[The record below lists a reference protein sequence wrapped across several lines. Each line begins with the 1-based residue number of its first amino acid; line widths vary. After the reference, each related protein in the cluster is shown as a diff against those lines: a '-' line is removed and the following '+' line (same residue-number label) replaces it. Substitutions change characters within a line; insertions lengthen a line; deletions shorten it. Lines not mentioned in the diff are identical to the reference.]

1 MPKFLTFETTAVKL
15 NDFIFPSNTASFSL
29 QASTVPVFDINGNL
43 IDYAPN
49 GPIQGKFSTEFYL
62 TGALPDYL
70 KFDNQTDVPIS
81 ISFNNFNIPSAF
93 LTNLSFS
100 VQPYQPILV
109 STSFDFY
116 HGLLSLSTDL
126 NDTHNLFR
134 PANGT
139 TQIENELATLNGLTS
154 YIVTSN
160 RSTYAQNPYDFI
172 VSNFN
177 YSFTVDRQPLLR
189 VKQSIP
195 SRVAVRQVN
204 GEFGI
209 TANNIDGL
217 LDIHGN
223 EAIFTSILKDS
234 QNPNVYTAIGLT
246 GIIIDQNYVVS
257 DSSYGVA
264 NIKMIQNI
272 TKKRNIVTIPFG
284 NDAPEIFELL
294 PPVTKIFVPTP
305 PPDVTPR
312 PRPNP
317 APKPPEPILDPNLI
331 WFNVYGQ
338 VIKLNENCRNYPAVI
353 DRIKTAIAVGS
364 YIESDNDAIID
375 GVKQSLFYQTL
386 FINVQQKVLLNKNV
400 DSDGNNI
407 SYNYFIC
414 TIGVNKNVLELN
426 LSSPGF
432 DIATKFN
439 SYKLTD
445 LDDPCYT
452 ENLSENDPAR
462 YLGLKARAT
471 TYIPKYNED
480 GEQVGC
486 QVEFPPDAQEK
497 ELCASWK
504 LYKPWNDL
512 IYHMQVEYSQDTS
525 KESHK
530 DPYKIIYSMIT

>member
-15 NDFIFPSNTASFSL
+15 NDSIFPSNTASFSL

-116 HGLLSLSTDL
+116 HGLLSLNTDL

-139 TQIENELATLNGLTS
+139 TQIKNELATLNGLTS

-160 RSTYAQNPYDFI
+160 RSTYAQNPYDFV

-223 EAIFTSILKDS
+223 
-234 QNPNVYTAIGLT
+234 
-246 GIIIDQNYVVS
+246 
-257 DSSYGVA
+257 
-264 NIKMIQNI
+264 
-272 TKKRNIVTIPFG
+272 
-284 NDAPEIFELL
+284 
-294 PPVTKIFVPTP
+294 
-305 PPDVTPR
+305 
-312 PRPNP
+312 
-317 APKPPEPILDPNLI
+317 
-331 WFNVYGQ
+331 
-338 VIKLNENCRNYPAVI
+338 
-353 DRIKTAIAVGS
+353 
-364 YIESDNDAIID
+364 
-375 GVKQSLFYQTL
+375 
-386 FINVQQKVLLNKNV
+386 
-400 DSDGNNI
+400 
-407 SYNYFIC
+407 
-414 TIGVNKNVLELN
+414 
-426 LSSPGF
+426 
-432 DIATKFN
+432 
-439 SYKLTD
+439 
-445 LDDPCYT
+445 
-452 ENLSENDPAR
+452 
-462 YLGLKARAT
+462 
-471 TYIPKYNED
+471 
-480 GEQVGC
+480 
-486 QVEFPPDAQEK
+486 
-497 ELCASWK
+497 
-504 LYKPWNDL
+504 
-512 IYHMQVEYSQDTS
+512 
-525 KESHK
+525 
-530 DPYKIIYSMIT
+530 

>member
-15 NDFIFPSNTASFSL
+15 NDSIFPSNTASFSL

-116 HGLLSLSTDL
+116 HGLLSLNTDL

-139 TQIENELATLNGLTS
+139 TQIKNELATLNGLTS

-294 PPVTKIFVPTP
+294 PPVTKIFI
-305 PPDVTPR
+305 PDP
-312 PRPNP
+312 
-317 APKPPEPILDPNLI
+317 PPEPVIPIPPIRRPQRPVTPPINPPPELDPDLI
-331 WFNVYGQ
+331 WFNIYAGVT
-338 VIKLNENCRNYPAVI
+338 KLNENCRNKPSSLNN
-353 DRIKTAIAVGS
+353 IKTANAIDS
-364 YIESDNDAIID
+364 FIENDNIVVD
-375 GVKQSLFYQTL
+375 GIKQKIHYKINFA
-386 FINVQQKVLLNKNV
+386 NVQSEISMNKNI

-407 SYNYFIC
+407 PYNYFVC
-414 TIGVNKNVLELN
+414 TIGINKNVLALN

-471 TYIPKYNED
+471 TYVPKYNEN
-480 GEQVGC
+480 GEQDGC
-486 QVEFPPDAQEK
+486 QIEFPPGGST
-497 ELCASWK
+497 LCASWK
-504 LYKPWNDL
+504 IYKTWNEL
-512 IYHMQVEYSQDTS
+512 
-525 KESHK
+525 
-530 DPYKIIYSMIT
+530 IYSMQNKYNEDPDKTTYEIIYLMIS